1 MAIHRFNALVK
12 PSSVS
17 GTKEG
22 DVTMTHIAA
31 QAASLPRANRVV
43 SAVAA
48 LFLGLGLLFVAGF
61 AWPSYLHNAT
71 HDTRH
76 ALGFPC
82 H

>member
-1 MAIHRFNALVK
+1 MAYV
-12 PSSVS
+12 
-17 GTKEG
+17 
-22 DVTMTHIAA
+22 AA
-31 QAASLPRANRVV
+31 QAVSLPRVNRVA

-71 HDTRH
+71 HDSRH